1 MKCPDAN
8 GERLGLT
15 LGLAWFGVR
24 CLAPVVQIQ
33 IAIALGLA
41 LGLAR
46 FGLAY
51 ATSLSNGRANLR
63 QSGFQAASAGCA
75 NPQQYAGVP
84 YPKRVLDDG
93 N

>member
-24 CLAPVVQIQ
+24 YLAPVVQIQ

-63 QSGFQAASAGCA
+63 QSGFQVASAGCA
-75 NPQQYAGVP
+75 NPQYAGVP
-84 YPKRVLDDG
+84 YPIRVLNHG

>member
-24 CLAPVVQIQ
+24 YLAPVVQIQ
-33 IAIALGLA
+33 IAIA

-63 QSGFQAASAGCA
+63 QSGFQVASAGCA
-75 NPQQYAGVP
+75 NPQQ
-84 YPKRVLDDG
+84 
-93 N
+93 

>member
-8 GERLGLT
+8 GEGLGLT
-15 LGLAWFGVR
+15 LGLAWFGVWY
-24 CLAPVVQIQ
+24 LAPAVQIQ
-33 IAIALGLA
+33 MAIALGLA

-63 QSGFQAASAGCA
+63 QSGFQVASAGCA
-75 NPQQYAGVP
+75 NPQQ
-84 YPKRVLDDG
+84 
-93 N
+93 

>member
-24 CLAPVVQIQ
+24 YLAPVVQIQ

-41 LGLAR
+41 LGLAWLMQPR
-46 FGLAY
+46 CPMGAQTSDSLASKWPRRH
-51 ATSLSNGRANLR
+51 ARIPNNARGSRT
-63 QSGFQAASAGCA
+63 
-75 NPQQYAGVP
+75 P
-84 YPKRVLDDG
+84 RVL

>member
-63 QSGFQAASAGCA
+63 QSGFQVASAGCA
-75 NPQQYAGVP
+75 NPQQCAGVLP
-84 YPKRVLDDG
+84 LRVLDRTP
-93 N
+93 